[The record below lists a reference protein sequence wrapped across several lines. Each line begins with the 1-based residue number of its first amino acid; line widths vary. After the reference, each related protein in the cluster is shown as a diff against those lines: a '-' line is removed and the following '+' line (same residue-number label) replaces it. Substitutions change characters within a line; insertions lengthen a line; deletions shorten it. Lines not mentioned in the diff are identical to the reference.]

1 MKQAH
6 VSKYKKTVV
15 AKFAKLLKEY
25 PIVGAIN
32 MENMPAPQLQQMRQQ
47 LRKDVVILMNKRR
60 LLKIAI
66 ENSKNHKKDIEKL
79 VPYLKGMPALMF
91 TKENP
96 FKLYRAIKKNKSPAP
111 AKPGQTAP
119 KDIVVPAGPTPFVP
133 GPIIG
138 ELGAI
143 GIRTE
148 VKAGKIAIK
157 EDVVV
162 VKEGKIITEKVAGML
177 TRLGIEPMEIGLDI
191 VAVYEDGV
199 IYDKKVLDVDE
210 TEFMNRI
217 MRAAAEAINLAVESG
232 YFSKD
237 TIEVMITKATLE
249 SKAVAAEGNITYDE
263 KNIAPANIEIVDAD
277 EAAPQK
283 IEIVE
288 EEKPKT
294 AKEEIKEMKEIEK
307 EVKKE
312 IKEVKRD
319 IKEMENHPT
328 TDSVQRVEKEVK
340 EVEKKMEKVR
350 EMKQPE
356 RKVNKDQREQAEQVE
371 RLYEELKK
379 KGTLKNA
386 EVNKPKQIDP
396 LTPEDII
403 KQGQARMK
411 KLQKEL

>member
-15 AKFAKLLKEY
+15 GNFAKLLKEY

-32 MENMPAPQLQQMRQQ
+32 LENMPAPQLQQMRQQ

-66 ENSKNHKKDIEKL
+66 EDSKAHKKGIEL
-79 VPYLKGMPALMF
+79 LIPHLKGMPALMI

-111 AKPGQTAP
+111 AKAGQIAP
-119 KDIVVPAGPTPFVP
+119 RDIVVPAGPTPFVP

-138 ELGAI
+138 ELGAV

-148 VKAGKIAIK
+148 VKAGKIAVK
-157 EDVVV
+157 EDAIVVR
-162 VKEGKIITEKVAGML
+162 EGKVISEKLAAML

-191 VAVYEDGV
+191 TAVYEDGV

-210 TEFMNRI
+210 TAFMNSI
-217 MRAAAEAINLAVESG
+217 VQAATWAINLAVEAG
-232 YFSKD
+232 YYNKETIQIMISK
-237 TIEVMITKATLE
+237 AALE

-263 KNIAPANIEIVDAD
+263 ITKRPTLVEVSEHHEHHHA
-277 EAAPQK
+277 K

-294 AKEEIKEMKEIEK
+294 AKDEIKEMKELER

-312 IKEVKRD
+312 MKDIKRD
-319 IKEMENHPT
+319 VKELESHPT
-328 TDSVQRVEKEVK
+328 TERVQRVEKEVK
-340 EVEKKMEKVR
+340 EVEVKMEKVR
-350 EMKQPE
+350 EMRQPE

-371 RLYEELKK
+371 KLYEELKK
-379 KGTLKNA
+379 KGTLKNT

-396 LTPEDII
+396 LTPDDII